1 VLFKQGRLGD
11 AETAA
16 VRAAEQLEPDFVR
29 GSAESLGVWGILML
43 QACGAAVRNKKVER
57 AEEYLSRA
65 RAAAARVG
73 TDLNIYATPF
83 GPTNTSI
90 AAVKAA
96 VESERFDYA
105 LELVKTVPTN
115 GWVPPIYRTR
125 YLLDVAIAHSE
136 LDQDE
141 AATQQLLAIE
151 RIAPEWMF
159 YHTLSRQTVRELAER
174 ARRRQ
179 TPILQLANR
188 LHIEL

>member
-1 VLFKQGRLGD
+1 
-11 AETAA
+11 
-16 VRAAEQLEPDFVR
+16 
-29 GSAESLGVWGILML
+29 
-43 QACGAAVRNKKVER
+43 
-57 AEEYLSRA
+57 
-65 RAAAARVG
+65 
-73 TDLNIYATPF
+73 
-83 GPTNTSI
+83 
-90 AAVKAA
+90 

-115 GWVPPIYRTR
+115 GWVPPIYRAR
-125 YLLDVAIAHSE
+125 YLLDVAIAYSE

-159 YHTLSRQTVRELAER
+159 YHALSRQTVQELAER

-188 LHIEL
+188 LRIEL